1 MTKRKIKKKSKKKN
15 INLTTLNDNNSH
27 KINNDIFIKDIIED
41 IINII
46 EKKSNNI
53 QINIK
58 KSSEKYIH
66 NDINNTYNNIKN
78 TNNTNIVEKN
88 KKNIFNNIFEEL
100 DIVSNPIHGKYGQEK
115 QIDQVIYNN
124 YIINNYIDEKWNS
137 FLTFFQLKN

>member
-1 MTKRKIKKKSKKKN
+1 MTKRKIRKKSKKKN

-27 KINNDIFIKDIIED
+27 KINNNIFIKDIIED

-66 NDINNTYNNIKN
+66 NDINNSNNIKN
-78 TNNTNIVEKN
+78 TNNTNIIEKN
-88 KKNIFNNIFEEL
+88 KKNVLNNFFEEL

-115 QIDQVIYNN
+115 QIEQVIYNN
-124 YIINNYIDEKWNS
+124 YIISNYIDEKWNS
-137 FLTFFQLKN
+137 FLTFFRLKN

>member
-1 MTKRKIKKKSKKKN
+1 MTKRKIRKKSKKKN

-27 KINNDIFIKDIIED
+27 KINNNIFIKDIIED

-66 NDINNTYNNIKN
+66 NDINNSNNIKN
-78 TNNTNIVEKN
+78 TNNTNIIEKN
-88 KKNIFNNIFEEL
+88 KKNVLNNFFEEL
-100 DIVSNPIHGKYGQEK
+100 DIVSNPIHGKYGHEK
-115 QIDQVIYNN
+115 QIEQVIYNN
-124 YIINNYIDEKWNS
+124 YIISNYIDEKWNS
-137 FLTFFQLKN
+137 FLTFFRLKN

>member
-15 INLTTLNDNNSH
+15 INLTTLNNNNSH

-66 NDINNTYNNIKN
+66 NDINNSNNIKN
-78 TNNTNIVEKN
+78 TNNTNIIEKN
-88 KKNIFNNIFEEL
+88 KKNVLNNFFEEL

-115 QIDQVIYNN
+115 QIEQVIYNN
-124 YIINNYIDEKWNS
+124 YIISNYIDEKWNS
-137 FLTFFQLKN
+137 FLTFFRLKN

>member
-1 MTKRKIKKKSKKKN
+1 MTKRKIRKKSKKKN

-27 KINNDIFIKDIIED
+27 KINNNIFIKDIIED

-66 NDINNTYNNIKN
+66 NDINNSNNIKN
-78 TNNTNIVEKN
+78 TNNTNIIEKN
-88 KKNIFNNIFEEL
+88 KKNFLNNFFEEL

-115 QIDQVIYNN
+115 QIEQVIYNN
-124 YIINNYIDEKWNS
+124 YIISNYIDEKWNS
-137 FLTFFQLKN
+137 FLTFFRLKN